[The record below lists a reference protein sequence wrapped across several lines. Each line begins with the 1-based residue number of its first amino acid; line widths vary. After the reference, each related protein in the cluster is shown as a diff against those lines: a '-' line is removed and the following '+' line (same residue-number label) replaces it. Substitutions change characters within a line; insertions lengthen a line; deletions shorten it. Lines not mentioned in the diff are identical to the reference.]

1 MVLQMPDPWFFCI
14 YILFSWS
21 LWTRLPWGNIIW
33 RDNSKEVERSESM
46 ADEGT
51 LELLN
56 WVDWIHPQVHW
67 HFHIQIQCD
76 KQGGGRG
83 TKQTI
88 QERDVR
94 VWNRI
99 TLVFATNNSSGN
111 QLGLFPIGHCTSLQA
126 RKPWSSTSADVV
138 NWFCNGELLAH
149 IWSHGLEGWCS
160 FFLFFF
166 FFLFLWKMSTEI
178 FNIYVER
185 CALTS
190 VFLELFVR
198 LFVVSYYNKDVLIE
212 T

>member
-56 WVDWIHPQVHW
+56 WVGWIHPQVYW
-67 HFHIQIQCD
+67 HFHIPIQCD
-76 KQGGGRG
+76 KQGSGRG
-83 TKQTI
+83 TKQAI

-94 VWNRI
+94 VWSRI
-99 TLVFATNNSSGN
+99 TLILATNNSSNN
-111 QLGLFPIGHCTSLQA
+111 QLGLIPMGHCTSLRA
-126 RKPWSSTSADVV
+126 RKHWRSTSADVV

-149 IWSHGLEGWCS
+149 IWSHGVEGWWRKDASEDHIDLNCPCMGS
-160 FFLFFF
+160 LLGIFHSILRYGDCNFL
-166 FFLFLWKMSTEI
+166 T
-178 FNIYVER
+178 
-185 CALTS
+185 
-190 VFLELFVR
+190 
-198 LFVVSYYNKDVLIE
+198 VSLIISLVP
-212 T
+212 